1 MSAEDDFMRQYEAH
15 LNDPDNLRRRHA
27 KLDRMIA
34 SHRDL
39 AAKLRAR
46 KEVALFG
53 VLANTI
59 QTWCPQDCP
68 WLRSDPDFVR
78 MTLEQCWGELLTP
91 AAIEAAVVHF
101 TTE

>member
-1 MSAEDDFMRQYEAH
+1 MSADDEFMRRYEAH

-27 KLDRMIA
+27 KIDRMIA
-34 SHRDL
+34 SHRDI
-39 AAKLRAR
+39 AAKQRAR
-46 KEVALFG
+46 REVALFG

-59 QTWCPQDCP
+59 QIPRDCP

-78 MTLEQCWGELLTP
+78 TTLEQCWGELLTP

>member
-1 MSAEDDFMRQYEAH
+1 MSADDEFMRRYEAH

-27 KLDRMIA
+27 KIDRRIA
-34 SHRDL
+34 SHRDI
-39 AAKLRAR
+39 AAKQRAR
-46 KEVALFG
+46 REVALFG

-59 QTWCPQDCP
+59 QIPRDCP

-78 MTLEQCWGELLTP
+78 TTLEQCWGELLTP
-91 AAIEAAVVHF
+91 AAIEAAVAHF